1 MITIVAG
8 GRDFQNYPLVA
19 SILDKYQI
27 DMVLSG
33 AANGAD
39 SCGEVYAK
47 RKGIPCWKFP
57 AKWNIHGKRA
67 GFKRNQE
74 MAKEAKRLIA
84 FWDGK
89 SPGTKN
95 MLFLAKQ
102 YGLEVHCYD
111 YDGEPRLP
119 R

>member
-8 GRDFQNYPLVA
+8 GRDFNNYPIVA

-27 DMVLSG
+27 SMILSG

-39 SCGEVYAK
+39 SCGETYGK
-47 RKGIPCWKFP
+47 RKDIPVWQFP
-57 AKWNIHGKRA
+57 ANWDLYHNKA
-67 GFKRNQE
+67 GFIRNKK
-74 MAKEAKRLIA
+74 MAKEAQRLIA

-89 SPGTKN
+89 SPGTKS

-102 YGLEVHCYD
+102 FNLEVHCYD
-111 YDGEPRLP
+111 YNGEPRLP